1 MENKQQELDN
11 AQKLINKYGQV
22 LSQLDASSYGHP
34 QSLLP
39 CDKDKLKSALLL
51 LLWEVNQND
60 KAINDSLVQA
70 YTFIGQFIDDDS
82 AKIVANSQAV
92 MQSSDMGHED
102 WGSVET
108 ATRIVNQIKLEME
121 ELLKDV
127 QAFI

>member
-1 MENKQQELDN
+1 MSDKQQELDD
-11 AQKLINKYGQV
+11 AQQLVQKYGQI

-39 CDKDKLKSALLL
+39 CSKDQLKSALQL
-51 LLWEVNQND
+51 LLWEVNKQD

-70 YTFIGQFIDDDS
+70 YTFLAQFIDDNN
-82 AKIVANSQAV
+82 AQIVAKSQAI
-92 MQSSDMGHED
+92 MQSSDMGHND
-102 WGSVET
+102 WESVET
-108 ATRIVNQIKLEME
+108 ATQIINEIKLEME